1 MTGNRLAATIIPVIM
16 GVIADAVGI
25 GNSFFIVGGTV
36 VGLLFVIALLVHR
49 SGAFAGGAGTGTGNS

>member
-1 MTGNRLAATIIPVIM
+1 M
-16 GVIADAVGI
+16 GVIADAVGV

-49 SGAFAGGAGTGTGNS
+49 SGAFAGGAGTGTEAP